1 MTMIRLR
8 ATGPRTAF
16 DALLA
21 ALHGVDGVERVEELA
36 DLMPHMDDDD
46 SSSAGLSDDV
56 GGVDVHAVE
65 VEATS
70 SRADNVRAAAD
81 DVAGRYGL
89 VLEYVD
95 DF

>member
-8 ATGPRTAF
+8 ATGPRSGF

-21 ALHGVDGVERVEELA
+21 ALHGVDGVEHVEEVA

-46 SSSAGLSDDV
+46 SSSAGLSDEMP
-56 GGVDVHAVE
+56 GGDVHAVE
-65 VEATS
+65 VEAAS
-70 SRADNVRAAAD
+70 SRADDVRNAAD
-81 DVAGRYGL
+81 DVASRYGL

-95 DF
+95 AF